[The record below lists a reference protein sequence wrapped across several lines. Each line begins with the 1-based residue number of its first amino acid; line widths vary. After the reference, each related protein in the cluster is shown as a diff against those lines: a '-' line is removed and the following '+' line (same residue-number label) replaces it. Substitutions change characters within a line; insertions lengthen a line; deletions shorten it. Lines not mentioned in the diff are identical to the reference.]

1 MSALLSSFKLTSHLS
16 HLMRGALLI
25 GMMSYGYCAQAQTN
39 TPVQLRVAGSDAIN
53 SATPFFAAQT
63 QGYFKEAGLDVVY
76 VTMAGGAAPMAAAL
90 KRGELDMA
98 LGAAAQ
104 YMGDIGR
111 GVISGKLI
119 GEFTDNNYVILGGNG
134 ITDIRQLKGKIFGI
148 SSYNAGDQLYA
159 QAVLAHFGIKP
170 DDMTWLPLGI
180 PAARLSAL
188 LSGRVDGIEMVLTS
202 MPENA
207 KGKIIL
213 SADDSPVPFVSNAI
227 FARQGIIDSNKPAL
241 QRFLA
246 AVGKGAVW
254 VRANV
259 NESLKSCALS
269 GASESACK
277 IAIDVGTTAKSP
289 YTWSAT
295 TKLNRSA
302 IETMIPMVMVDIP
315 QGKTMKVE
323 DFADFSLTP

>member
-1 MSALLSSFKLTSHLS
+1 MARESGKSSKIRQGIARAAVIAAVACASAAHAQG
-16 HLMRGALLI
+16 GAVI
-25 GMMSYGYCAQAQTN
+25 
-39 TPVQLRVAGSDAIN
+39 QLKVAGSDAIN

-63 QGYFKEAGLDVVY
+63 QGYFKEVGLE
-76 VTMAGGAAPMAAAL
+76 VTYLTMGGGAAPMAAAL
-90 KRGELDMA
+90 KRSEIDMA

-134 ITDIRQLKGKIFGI
+134 ITDIRQLKGKLFGI

-159 QAVLAHFGIKP
+159 QAVLAHYGVKS
-170 DDMTWLPLGI
+170 DDLTWLPLGI

-202 MPENA
+202 MPESA
-207 KGKIIL
+207 KSKIIL
-213 SADDSPVPFVSNAI
+213 TADDSPVPFVSNAI
-227 FARQGIIDSNKPAL
+227 FVRQAQLNSNRPAL
-241 QRFLA
+241 QKFLA

-254 VRANV
+254 VRQNPQEAM
-259 NESLKSCALS
+259 KACALS
-269 GASESACK
+269 GASEAACK
-277 IAIDVGTTAKSP
+277 IAIDVATTAKSP

-315 QGKTMKVE
+315 QGRNMKVE